1 MIRWHSAIYG
11 KVKKKKMSKNLEEQ
25 EQKNLQD
32 LADRERAIAK
42 RRAKKAPIAFIT
54 GIEFKRVILHMSG
67 RVEGIDPE
75 KEYGVRFVTEGRDKM
90 FYPDHFDMDGDSFTL
105 STNLMCNIG
114 EEPIASGHYYMVL
127 FEVYSGHRKELKQL
141 DQTGESRNVRR
152 GDKIY
157 RIKLDKDGHVVSK
170 KRLTKEYPAYIAEG
184 YEGELDNE
192 STNPWN
198 YKLSRG
204 TGNHFFMVSA
214 QDMDTAEFY
223 FNVDY
228 KPPKRPLRPDELRKK
243 RRDDKRSK
251 RSKKINEFKNAAFQ
265 WVFRYGVK
273 HAKHEGNVILFCS
286 GSRAEIGGNE
296 EFIYKR
302 MIERGLDK
310 QFKFRFDFKESI
322 TTGHKPLEMIRF
334 AYYLGSSDII
344 LIDDY
349 YPIIYKVDYPETTKV
364 LQVWHACGAFKSL
377 GFERLGKSGAPPFNT
392 RVHKCYTHVPVSS
405 EHSAKHH
412 AEGFAISEDKFYPVG
427 IPRTDI
433 FFDEQYKQDTREK
446 MFAEFPQCVG
456 KKKVY
461 LYAPTFR
468 GDNALNARFPFD
480 KFDLDRWG
488 KFLEQEDS
496 ALIIKLHPF
505 VKERV
510 EIPEKYRDRIV
521 DATDY
526 REVNDILFIID
537 VLITDY
543 SSIIYETSLLKKPML
558 FFAFDRRHYE
568 ATRDFYEPYEDLV
581 PGKIVYD
588 FDELLTAMKNEDYDY
603 HKMDAFIKK
612 NFKYTDG
619 KATDRVIDQ
628 LILGKPAED

>member
-1 MIRWHSAIYG
+1 M
-11 KVKKKKMSKNLEEQ
+11 KNYTEEQ
-25 EQKNLQD
+25 EQKNHQD
-32 LADRERAIAK
+32 AADRERAIEK
-42 RRAKKAPIAFIT
+42 RRAKKAPAAFIT
-54 GIEFKRVILHMSG
+54 DIEFKRVILHMSG
-67 RVEGIDPE
+67 RIEGIEQGKD
-75 KEYGVRFVTEGRDKM
+75 YGVRFVTEGRDNM
-90 FYPDHFDMDGDSFTL
+90 FYPDHFDLEGDRFTL
-105 STNLMCNIG
+105 STNIMCSRKD
-114 EEPIASGHYYMVL
+114 EPIQSGLYYMVV
-127 FEVYSGHRKELKQL
+127 FEKYKDHRKEQNQL
-141 DQTGESRNVRR
+141 NQTGKKRIVKR
-152 GDKIY
+152 GDKVFSIE
-157 RIKLDKDGHVVSK
+157 LDGKGHVINK
-170 KRLTKEYPAYIAEG
+170 KKLTCEYPAYIAPEASG
-184 YEGELDNE
+184 QLDTE
-192 STNPWN
+192 EENPWN

-204 TGNHFFMVSA
+204 ANNRFFMLA
-214 QDMDTAEFY
+214 QQDLDTAEFY
-223 FNVDY
+223 FDVDY
-228 KPPKRPLRPDELRKK
+228 KAPERVPSPDELKKK
-243 RRDDKRSK
+243 RRNERRNKLTKR
-251 RSKKINEFKNAAFQ
+251 INEFKNAAFQ
-265 WVFRYGVK
+265 KVFKYGVK
-273 HAKHEGNVILFCS
+273 HSKHKGNVILFCS
-286 GSRAEIGGNE
+286 GSRAKIGGNE

-349 YPIIYKVDYPETTKV
+349 YPIIYKVDYPKTTKV

-377 GFERLGKSGAPPFNT
+377 GFERLGKPGAPPFNT

-433 FFDEQYKQDTREK
+433 FFDEQYKKDTREK
-446 MFAEFPQCVG
+446 MFAEFPECQG
-456 KKKVY
+456 RNKVY

-488 KFLEQEDS
+488 EFLEQEDS

-543 SSIIYETSLLKKPML
+543 SSIIYETSLLRKPML

-568 ATRDFYEPYEDLV
+568 ATRDFYEPYDELV

-588 FDELLTAMKNEDYDY
+588 FDELLTAMKNEDYEY
-603 HKMDAFIKK
+603 HKMDAFVKK

-619 KATDRVIDQ
+619 KSTDRVIDQ
-628 LILGKPAED
+628 LILGKPAE

>member
-1 MIRWHSAIYG
+1 MDHIS
-11 KVKKKKMSKNLEEQ
+11 EEQ
-25 EQKNLQD
+25 QQKNTQD
-32 LADRERAIAK
+32 AADRERAVAK
-42 RRAKKAPIAFIT
+42 RRAKKAPMAFIT
-54 GIEFKRVILHMSG
+54 DIEFKRVILHMSG
-67 RVEGIDPE
+67 RIEGMQE
-75 KEYGVRFVTEGRDKM
+75 GRQYGVRFVTEGRDGM
-90 FYPDHFDMDGDSFTL
+90 FYPDHFELDGDRFTL
-105 STNLMCNIG
+105 STNIMCSNG
-114 EEPIASGHYYMVL
+114 EAPIATGHYYMVV
-127 FEVYSGHRKELKQL
+127 FELYEEHRKELTQL
-141 DQTGESRNVRR
+141 DQTGAKRNVKR

-157 RIKLDKDGHVVSK
+157 RIKLDEDGNVVK
-170 KRLTKEYPAYIAEG
+170 KRRLTKEFPVYIAPEAEG
-184 YEGELDNE
+184 QLDTE
-192 STNPWN
+192 AGNPRN

-204 TGNHFFMVSA
+204 TNNHFFMISH

-223 FNVDY
+223 FAVDY
-228 KPPKRPLRPDELRKK
+228 KPPKKQLSPRELKQK
-243 RRDDKRSK
+243 RREEKRQK
-251 RSKKINEFKNAAFQ
+251 RQKRFNEFKNAMFQ
-265 WVFRYGVK
+265 RVFEYGVK

-286 GSRAEIGGNE
+286 GSRAQIGGNE
-296 EFIYKR
+296 EFIYNR
-302 MIERGLDK
+302 MVERGLDK

-322 TTGHKPLEMIRF
+322 TTKRSPWEMVRF
-334 AYYLGSSDII
+334 AYYLGSSDVI

-427 IPRTDI
+427 VPRTDI
-433 FFDEQYKQDTREK
+433 FFDEDYKRETRSK
-446 MFAEFPQCVG
+446 MFAEFPECQG
-456 KKKVY
+456 RNKVY

-488 KFLEQEDS
+488 KFLEKEDS

-543 SSIIYETSLLKKPML
+543 SSIIYETSLLRKPMI
-558 FFAFDRRHYE
+558 FFAFDRRYYE

-603 HKMDAFIKK
+603 HKMDAFVKK

>member
-1 MIRWHSAIYG
+1 M
-11 KVKKKKMSKNLEEQ
+11 KNYTEEQ
-25 EQKNLQD
+25 EQKNHQD
-32 LADRERAIAK
+32 AADRERAIEK
-42 RRAKKAPIAFIT
+42 RRAKKAPAAFIT
-54 GIEFKRVILHMSG
+54 DIEFKRVILHMSG
-67 RVEGIDPE
+67 RIEGIE
-75 KEYGVRFVTEGRDKM
+75 QGKAYGVRFVSEGRDNM
-90 FYPDHFDMDGDSFTL
+90 FYPDHFDLEGDRFTL
-105 STNLMCNIG
+105 STNIMCSRKD
-114 EEPIASGHYYMVL
+114 EPIQSGLYYMVV
-127 FEVYSGHRKELKQL
+127 FEKYKDHRKEQNQL
-141 DQTGESRNVRR
+141 NQTGKKRIVKR
-152 GDKIY
+152 GDEVFSIE
-157 RIKLDKDGHVVSK
+157 LDGKGHVINK
-170 KRLTKEYPAYIAEG
+170 KKLTCEYPAYIAPEASG
-184 YEGELDNE
+184 QLDTE
-192 STNPWN
+192 EENPWN
-198 YKLSRG
+198 YKLNRG
-204 TGNHFFMVSA
+204 ANNRFFMLA
-214 QDMDTAEFY
+214 QQDLDTAEFY
-223 FNVDY
+223 FDVDY
-228 KPPKRPLRPDELRKK
+228 KAPERAPSPDELKKK
-243 RRDDKRSK
+243 RRNERRNKLN
-251 RSKKINEFKNAAFQ
+251 KKINEFKNAAFQ
-265 WVFRYGVK
+265 KVFKYGVK
-273 HAKHEGNVILFCS
+273 HSKHKGNVILFCS
-286 GSRAEIGGNE
+286 GSRAKIGGNE

-322 TTGHKPLEMIRF
+322 TAGHKPLEMIRF

-349 YPIIYKVDYPETTKV
+349 YPIIYKVDYPKTTKV

-377 GFERLGKSGAPPFNT
+377 GFERLGKPGAPPFNT

-433 FFDEQYKQDTREK
+433 FFDEQYKKDTREK
-446 MFAEFPQCVG
+446 MFAEFPECQG
-456 KKKVY
+456 RNKVY

-488 KFLEQEDS
+488 EFLEKEDS

-543 SSIIYETSLLKKPML
+543 SSIIYETSLLRKPML

-568 ATRDFYEPYEDLV
+568 ATRDFYEPYEELV

-588 FDELLTAMKNEDYDY
+588 FDELLTAMKNEDYEY
-603 HKMDAFIKK
+603 HKMEAFVKK

-619 KATDRVIDQ
+619 KSTDRVIDQ
-628 LILGKPAED
+628 LILGKPAE